1 MKNELLQQAVEL
13 TRECLERYWQRDY
26 EFALEHCAND
36 VTWIGA
42 LQSQFMQGI
51 DKVREDF
58 EAVNKELK
66 PCHLMSQEFLVSNN
80 AANVCTV
87 NGRYLVTTDECVEYF
102 LQAMQRCS
110 FVWENVGGELQI
122 KVIHISNPLGEMKV
136 AGKEKFV
143 NTMGKMAGIYLKRH
157 VKSLNDTTRIVGTD
171 VDGIIHVLNRSEVL
185 YACALYKHCAVHT
198 INGDIELRIKFS
210 DFLEQAGEIFSAVH
224 RSYAVNLSHIKEIKP
239 YDVIMTDGSAVP
251 IPIRKYAQ
259 IKDML
264 VKQCFE

>member
-13 TRECLERYWQRDY
+13 TGECLERYWQRDY

-110 FVWENVGGELQI
+110 FVWENVGGDLKI

-157 VKSLNDTTRIVGTD
+157 VKSLNDTTRIIGKSA
-171 VDGIIHVLNRSEVL
+171 DGVIHVLNRSEVL
-185 YACALYKHCAVHT
+185 YACALDKCCAIHT

-210 DFLEQAGEIFSAVH
+210 DFLEQAGENFTAVH
-224 RSYAVNLSHIKEIKP
+224 RSYAVNLNHIKEIKP

-251 IPIRKYAQ
+251 IPMRKFAQ
-259 IKDML
+259 TKEML
-264 VKQCFE
+264 LKKCFE